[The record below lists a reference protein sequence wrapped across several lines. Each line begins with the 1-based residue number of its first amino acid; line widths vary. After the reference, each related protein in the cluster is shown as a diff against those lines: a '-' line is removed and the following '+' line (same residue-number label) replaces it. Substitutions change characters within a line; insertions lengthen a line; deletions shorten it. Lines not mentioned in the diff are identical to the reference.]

1 MDYLELVKSIP
12 KPMRKP
18 LSEKFMDI
26 LLEANVTDAVP
37 SSVAKTILYYWQR
50 DQLDSEAGLTLLF
63 RTVFEAD
70 LEKAIGVI
78 DDFGLDLVTTVPEDP
93 NLTELDIKGEPIIE
107 LPENSPLRQAAKE
120 IISKLAL

>member
-12 KPMRKP
+12 KPMRQP

-50 DQLDSEAGLTLLF
+50 DQLASEAGLTTLF
-63 RTVFEAD
+63 KTVFEAD
-70 LEKAIGVI
+70 LEKAIAII
-78 DDFGLDLVTTVPEDP
+78 DDFGLE
-93 NLTELDIKGEPIIE
+93 
-107 LPENSPLRQAAKE
+107 E
-120 IISKLAL
+120 IKLAISPK

>member
-1 MDYLELVKSIP
+1 MDYPELVKSIP

-26 LLEANVTDAVP
+26 LLEANITDAVP

-63 RTVFEAD
+63 KTVFEAD
-70 LEKAIGVI
+70 LEKAIKVI
-78 DDFGLDLVTTVPEDP
+78 DDFGLE
-93 NLTELDIKGEPIIE
+93 
-107 LPENSPLRQAAKE
+107 E
-120 IISKLAL
+120 IKLAINP